1 MKNSYSA
8 SKLAVI
14 YENKGKEKMKNAG
27 KGL

>member
-1 MKNSYSA
+1 MKNSHSA
-8 SKLAVI
+8 SKLAVS